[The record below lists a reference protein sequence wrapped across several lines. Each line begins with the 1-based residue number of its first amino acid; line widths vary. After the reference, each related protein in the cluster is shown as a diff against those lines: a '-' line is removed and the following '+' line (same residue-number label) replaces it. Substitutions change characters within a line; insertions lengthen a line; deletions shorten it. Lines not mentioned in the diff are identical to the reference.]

1 MVALLDQLNHSNLSS
16 PGALEAA
23 FVSTPM
29 GQLVTATVHSFQ
41 QALLSFI
48 MDLVQM
54 KVGAHMSGPVL
65 NIICVAVFKLAKHTK
80 ATFLRHE
87 VSAEIEEGLPQAEAS
102 VSMAPICL
110 SPVDIYEAV
119 QAVLPRLHLC
129 VRVISLVPD
138 VEKKLSED
146 DLSNEAFSLDIQV
159 LQEALDMMDPVG
171 SELLSPS
178 ARHVWGGRVTNL
190 STLLKQL
197 EGLLSREPEAAPED
211 QSRMIAT
218 RLKCQR
224 LEIIKLFL
232 DHMLQSD
239 VNPLL
244 QETVSS
250 NLRLV
255 FAALKNPDFST
266 SRQTFDK
273 LRHAIENC
281 CRKVGLALLG
291 FKDVQECVLCLE
303 SVRQPVI
310 LPCGHIGC
318 PGCLRDAF
326 QVDSAAR
333 VCPRIGCQKAIPED
347 FKFLSDAK
355 MGRAAAEHARFR
367 GKISQFF
374 IEMIQRFVFVKGE
387 MPHQVHLCI

>member
-1 MVALLDQLNHSNLSS
+1 
-16 PGALEAA
+16 
-23 FVSTPM
+23 
-29 GQLVTATVHSFQ
+29 
-41 QALLSFI
+41 
-48 MDLVQM
+48 
-54 KVGAHMSGPVL
+54 MSGPVL
-65 NIICVAVFKLAKHTK
+65 NIMCVAVFKVAKHIK
-80 ATFLRHE
+80 AATFHRE
-87 VSAEIEEGLPQAEAS
+87 VNSAEAEELPDAES
-102 VSMAPICL
+102 PVSMATIRL

-119 QAVLPRLHLC
+119 EAVLPRLLLC
-129 VRVISLVPD
+129 VQVISLVPD
-138 VEKKLSED
+138 VEKKLRED

-178 ARHVWGGRVTNL
+178 ARHDWGGRVMNL

-197 EGLLSREPEAAPED
+197 EGLLSGEPVAPED
-211 QSRMIAT
+211 QTRMIVT

-244 QETVSS
+244 QETVCR

-255 FAALKNPDFST
+255 SAALKNPDFST
-266 SRQTFDK
+266 SPQTFHK

-281 CRKVGLALLG
+281 CRKVGVALLG

-318 PGCLRDAF
+318 CGCLRDAF
-326 QVDSAAR
+326 QVDSAVR
-333 VCPRIGCQKAIPED
+333 ICPKMGCQTAIPED
-347 FKFLSDAK
+347 FKFLSDAR
-355 MGRAAAEHARFR
+355 MGLAAAEHARFKE
-367 GKISQFF
+367 KISQFF
-374 IEMIQRFVFVKGE
+374 LDMIQRFVFVKGE
-387 MPHQVHLCI
+387 MPHQVHLCT